1 MKIKFVE
8 IFVVLSLCYACVVAE
23 EKVRQAKRTYIVLMD
38 KSSMPE
44 AFTHHSLWYHSSLKS
59 VSESAPVLYTYENVV
74 HGYSTRMTPEEAESL
89 GKQYGVLYV
98 LPEVIY
104 QLHTTRTPEFLGLGN
119 ISALPLFPTLASMS
133 DVIVG
138 LVDTGAGTLD
148 RDFPAPITLGSGDK
162 YTGTTLYNG
171 KPLSNSTVPL
181 VFGANVSN
189 SNGGAICLTGS
200 LIREKVSG
208 KIVVCDRG
216 GGSRA
221 LKGLEVMD
229 AGGVGMILANINP
242 WGEERIADAQF
253 LPSAAVGEKAGDSI
267 KSYISS
273 AQNPTATIGTA
284 TTELGVPAPVVAA
297 FSSRVAALDPGL
309 VYNATVDD
317 YLGFLCALNYTP
329 DEIKGVTRME
339 FTCETGK
346 NYTLGD
352 FNYPSFSVPLKTALG
367 TEGDTGVSS
376 TVTYTRTLTNVGAPA
391 TYKVSLYSQTQA
403 VEMSVEPATLNFSE
417 QYEEKSYRV
426 TFRASS
432 KPTGST
438 SFARLEW
445 SDGKHIVGSPI
456 AYSWK

>member
-138 LVDTGAGTLD
+138 LVDTGNFGPGPDTLSNVAPWITTIGAGTLD

-284 TTELGVPAPVVAA
+284 TTKLGVPAPVVAA
-297 FSSRVAALDPGL
+297 FSSR
-309 VYNATVDD
+309 
-317 YLGFLCALNYTP
+317 
-329 DEIKGVTRME
+329 
-339 FTCETGK
+339 GK